1 MTAAVSTQGEV
12 AGAGAAMS
20 AKAEVTAIKAMT
32 VTVLRA
38 ARATGVAARVAAKA
52 AKAAA
57 RNTHAALTAATGQW

>member
-1 MTAAVSTQGEV
+1 
-12 AGAGAAMS
+12 MS